1 MWNCSLWFLR
11 INNENQLYIIEILL
25 LYNIY
30 IILYNIYIILYNII
44 IINIIL
50 YNSNYLEKHIII

>member
-30 IILYNIYIILYNII
+30 IILYNII